1 MDDFLTLLFPNETR
15 TTAEIAA
22 AVEALVVEDRA
33 RVASVKA
40 ALVVKASAP
49 RCSRCG
55 GTGRLSQFMH
65 RANGV
70 CFARGGSGD
79 A

>member
-1 MDDFLTLLFPNETR
+1 
-15 TTAEIAA
+15 
-22 AVEALVVEDRA
+22 
-33 RVASVKA
+33 VKA